1 MHNAL
6 RPETKGEKERGAR
19 KRKRDATTVKDTK
32 YILTNEQQVRLKY
45 RGGQTETAKA
55 AACASVSGPGH
66 SCTHRHRKDKCLAQH
81 TARSC
86 PLTEWGSNRAFCL
99 GHKDAANV

>member
-1 MHNAL
+1 MPSG
-6 RPETKGEKERGAR
+6 RRRKER
-19 KRKRDATTVKDTK
+19 KREERESERERHATTVKDTK

-45 RGGQTETAKA
+45 RGGQTETGKA